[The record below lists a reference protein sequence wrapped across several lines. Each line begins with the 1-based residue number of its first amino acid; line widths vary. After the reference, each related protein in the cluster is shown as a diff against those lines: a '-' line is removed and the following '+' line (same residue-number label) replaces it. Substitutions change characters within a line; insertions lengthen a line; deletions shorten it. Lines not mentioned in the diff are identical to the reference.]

1 MTAMKNTISPSDYF
15 EIRKVSLISA
25 KDFEYAL
32 DLYAPLIG
40 IKNVSTYFALV
51 GEESNVMLKHSE
63 FLLKYRLSSGE
74 FQSALSYLEAVGLIA
89 SYHKESNGVHHYIYT
104 VNAPRTPSQFFSN
117 ELLYG
122 TLRSNISEEECQK
135 ISKKYELDDTP
146 SDYENVSERFVDV
159 FHPDFVNGTNIQSGP
174 KTGERRFG
182 SIALGF
188 DYSHFAKSV
197 LEKNPYIKSNY
208 ITRDEVKRIARIA
221 ALYNYEESAM
231 AGFVVDSY
239 NPKNPIGQR
248 VNFEQLTEL
257 AVENV
262 KYEYLHKETL
272 EPTQSEI
279 HGSEPTAKVIRL
291 MDSKT
296 SIEFLTILQRGN
308 KPAPSDIK
316 LINTLVTEMGVP
328 ENVVN
333 ALIFY
338 VLSVQENTLSNAY
351 VTKLGG
357 SLVRAGITNALDTL
371 NYLGGK
377 SEKAKAKKKET
388 PTYQKP
394 VTKTVKPAK
403 QAEVID
409 EVNEDD
415 EEDFENFLNS

>member
-1 MTAMKNTISPSDYF
+1 MKNTISPSDYF

-25 KDFEYAL
+25 KDYEYAL

-51 GEESNVMLKHSE
+51 GEESNVMLKHSD

-89 SYHKESNGVHHYIYT
+89 SYHKESNGNHHYIYQ
-104 VNAPRTPSQFFSN
+104 VMAPRTPSQFFSN

-188 DYSHFAKSV
+188 DYNTFTKSV

-208 ITRDEVKRIARIA
+208 ITRDEIKRIARIA

-231 AGFVVDSY
+231 AGFVVDAY

-248 VNFEQLTEL
+248 VNFDKLQES
-257 AVENV
+257 AISSVH
-262 KYEYLHKETL
+262 YEHLHKETL

-291 MDSKT
+291 MDNKT
-296 SIEFLTILQRGN
+296 AIEFLTILQRGN

-316 LINTLVTEMGVP
+316 LINTLVTDMGVP

-338 VLSVQENTLSNAY
+338 IIARDNALVDSY

-357 SLVRAGITNALDTL
+357 SLVRAGITNALDAL
-371 NYLGGK
+371 NYLGSQ
-377 SEKAKAKKKET
+377 SEKAKARKKQKET

-394 VTKTVKPAK
+394 AKTIKPTKQV
-403 QAEVID
+403 EVMD
-409 EVNEDD
+409 EASEEDD

>member
-1 MTAMKNTISPSDYF
+1 MKNTLSPSDYF

-25 KDFEYAL
+25 KDYEYAL

-40 IKNVSTYFALV
+40 IKNVSVYFAMV
-51 GEESNVMLKHSE
+51 GEESNVLLKHAE
-63 FLLKYRLSSGE
+63 FLTKFRLSSGE
-74 FQSALSYLEAVGLIA
+74 FEGALSYLEAVGLIA
-89 SYHKESNGVHHYIYT
+89 SFHKESNGVHHYIYT
-104 VNAPRTPSQFFSN
+104 VMAPRTPSQFFSN

-135 ISKKYELDDTP
+135 ISHKYMLDDVP
-146 SDYENVSERFVDV
+146 SDYENISERFVDV

-188 DYSHFAKSV
+188 DNNAFAKA
-197 LEKNPYIKSNY
+197 LYEINPNIKSNY

-231 AGFVVDSY
+231 ASFVATSY
-239 NPKNPIGQR
+239 RPGTPIGTR
-248 VNFEQLTEL
+248 VNFDQLTDL
-257 AVENV
+257 AVENI

-272 EPTQSEI
+272 IPTQSEI

-291 MDSKT
+291 MDNKSA
-296 SIEFLTILQRGN
+296 IEFLTILQRGN

-316 LINTLVTEMGVP
+316 LINTLVTDMGVP

-371 NYLGGK
+371 NYLGSK
-377 SEKAKAKKKET
+377 SEKAKAKKTNKET
-388 PTYQKP
+388 KTYTKPSKETKPT
-394 VTKTVKPAK
+394 K
-403 QAEVID
+403 QAEVMD
-409 EVNEDD
+409 EESEEDD
-415 EEDFENFLNS
+415 EEFERFLNS